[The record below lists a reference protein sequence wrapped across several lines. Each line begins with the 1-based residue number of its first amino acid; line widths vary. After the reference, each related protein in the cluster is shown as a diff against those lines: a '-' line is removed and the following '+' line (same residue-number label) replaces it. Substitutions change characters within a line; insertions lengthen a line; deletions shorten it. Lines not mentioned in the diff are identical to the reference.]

1 MGGGGVFMSKRTK
14 PADALPLSL
23 PPRGLSR
30 VVAAGYLGIS
40 TGLFD
45 QMVADGRMPQPKV
58 INSRKVW
65 DRLAID
71 RHFDELGEADDGD
84 NSWDDVS
91 AGPIPD
97 RKESHVTSR
106 QVEHY
111 NYPRTPEEW
120 QEHLRLW
127 RPEVIASP
135 LLSRELMVPPGA
147 KPREALRTLGLEK
160 FAPPLLVSGHVDLD
174 EADLSRTSLMYVGIP
189 PKEAER
195 IRFRQT
201 PAYLLTIENYAS
213 FNRHIAEADPTRM
226 GTTIYVGG
234 YPSLGTQ

>member
-1 MGGGGVFMSKRTK
+1 MSKRMK

-84 NSWDDVS
+84 SRWADVS
-91 AGPIPD
+91 VSLVPD
-97 RKESHVTSR
+97 REVSHVTAR
-106 QVEHY
+106 QVEQY

-120 QEHLRLW
+120 QEHLRRW
-127 RPEVIASP
+127 RLEVIASP
-135 LLSRELMVPPGA
+135 LLSRELMGLAGLYEVKSERKKRIKGVSINTMERLEARGFVEVDGEPPPGKCA
-147 KPREALRTLGLEK
+147 SYKITEAGEKAWQALPEATRKTVTFTTRSPFRHEAL
-160 FAPPLLVSGHVDLD
+160 S
-174 EADLSRTSLMYVGIP
+174 I
-189 PKEAER
+189 
-195 IRFRQT
+195 
-201 PAYLLTIENYAS
+201 
-213 FNRHIAEADPTRM
+213 
-226 GTTIYVGG
+226 
-234 YPSLGTQ
+234 

>member
-1 MGGGGVFMSKRTK
+1 MSKPMK

-97 RKESHVTSR
+97 REESQVTAR
-106 QVEHY
+106 QAEQY
-111 NYPRTPEEW
+111 DYPRTPEEW
-120 QEHLRLW
+120 QEHMRLW
-127 RPEVIASP
+127 CLEVIASP
-135 LLSRELMVPPGA
+135 LLSRELMGLAGLYEVKSERIKRIRGVSINTMERLLARGFVEADGDPPPGKCA
-147 KPREALRTLGLEK
+147 SYKITAAGEKAWEALPEARRKAVT
-160 FAPPLLVSGHVDLD
+160 FTTRPPFQH
-174 EADLSRTSLMYVGIP
+174 EALSI
-189 PKEAER
+189 
-195 IRFRQT
+195 
-201 PAYLLTIENYAS
+201 
-213 FNRHIAEADPTRM
+213 
-226 GTTIYVGG
+226 
-234 YPSLGTQ
+234 

>member
-1 MGGGGVFMSKRTK
+1 MSKRMK

-71 RHFDELGEADDGD
+71 RYFDELGEAEDGD

-91 AGPIPD
+91 VASIPD
-97 RKESHVTSR
+97 REVAQVPAR
-106 QVEHY
+106 QIEHY

-127 RPEVIASP
+127 RLEVIASP
-135 LLSRELMVPPGA
+135 LLSRELMGLAGLYEVKSEREKRIKGVSINTMERLEARGFVEVDGETIPGRCPSYKITEA
-147 KPREALRTLGLEK
+147 GEKAWEAL
-160 FAPPLLVSGHVDLD
+160 P
-174 EADLSRTSLMYVGIP
+174 EA
-189 PKEAER
+189 
-195 IRFRQT
+195 
-201 PAYLLTIENYAS
+201 
-213 FNRHIAEADPTRM
+213 TRM
-226 GTTIYVGG
+226 TVTFTTRPPFRHEALSI
-234 YPSLGTQ
+234 

>member
-1 MGGGGVFMSKRTK
+1 MSKRMK

-71 RHFDELGEADDGD
+71 RHFDELGEADDGE
-84 NSWDDVS
+84 SRWADVS
-91 AGPIPD
+91 VGPVPD
-97 RKESHVTSR
+97 REVSHLPAR

-127 RPEVIASP
+127 RLEVIASP
-135 LLSRELMVPPGA
+135 LLSRELMGLAGLYEVKSERKKRIKGVSINTMERLEARGFVEVDGEPPPGKCA
-147 KPREALRTLGLEK
+147 SYKITEAGEKAWQALPEATRKTVTFTTRPPFRHEAL
-160 FAPPLLVSGHVDLD
+160 S
-174 EADLSRTSLMYVGIP
+174 I
-189 PKEAER
+189 
-195 IRFRQT
+195 
-201 PAYLLTIENYAS
+201 
-213 FNRHIAEADPTRM
+213 
-226 GTTIYVGG
+226 
-234 YPSLGTQ
+234 